1 MLEMNTSLKSYG
13 AGFLEKIPI
22 KFYVN
27 GGGMI
32 MSKYGYVIV
41 KTDGSCE
48 IKESDT
54 AEFDLDELHA
64 AIGCDCIEIVRSFD
78 GEWLM
83 VVDDEGK
90 LKPGA
95 REHCVASYFYGGDW
109 IAGTAV
115 FGTAYNENPEA
126 EPDVYKM
133 PMHWCAN
140 LCAAISV
147 IRRMVMQ

>member
-1 MLEMNTSLKSYG
+1 
-13 AGFLEKIPI
+13 
-22 KFYVN
+22 
-27 GGGMI
+27 

-41 KTDGSCE
+41 KPDGSCE
-48 IKESDT
+48 IRESDT
-54 AEFDLDELHA
+54 AEFDPEELYA

-90 LKPGA
+90 CKPGA
-95 REHCVASYFYGGDW
+95 RKNLVASHFYGGDW

-115 FGTAYNENPEA
+115 FVTAYNADPEA

-133 PMHWCAN
+133 PIHWCVN

-147 IRRMVMQ
+147 IRKKVMT

>member
-1 MLEMNTSLKSYG
+1 
-13 AGFLEKIPI
+13 
-22 KFYVN
+22 
-27 GGGMI
+27 

-41 KTDGSCE
+41 KPDGSCE
-48 IKESDT
+48 IRESDT
-54 AEFDLDELHA
+54 ADFDLDELYA
-64 AIGCDCIEIVRSFD
+64 AIGCDCIEIVRSSD

-83 VVDDEGK
+83 IVDDEGK

-95 REHCVASYFYGGDW
+95 QENKIASHFYGGDW

-115 FGTAYNENPEA
+115 FGTAYNADPEA

-133 PMHWCAN
+133 PIHWCVN

-147 IRRMVMQ
+147 IRKKVMT

>member
-1 MLEMNTSLKSYG
+1 
-13 AGFLEKIPI
+13 
-22 KFYVN
+22 
-27 GGGMI
+27 

-41 KTDGSCE
+41 KPGGICE

-54 AEFDLDELHA
+54 AEFDLDELYA

-90 LKPGA
+90 LKPEA
-95 REHCVASYFYGGDW
+95 MENRVASHFYGGDW

-115 FGTAYNENPEA
+115 FGTAYNEDPEA
-126 EPDVYKM
+126 EPNVYKM
-133 PMHWCAN
+133 PMHWCVN

-147 IRRMVMQ
+147 IRRKVMQ